1 MSDLRFDN
9 RVAIVTG
16 AGNGLGRSHALLL
29 AAHGARVVVNDLGG
43 GHTGGGKSS
52 AAADK
57 VVEEIKAAGGQAVA
71 NYDSVEDGAKIVQCA
86 LDTFQRLDIVVNNAG
101 ILRDTSFPKMS
112 DQDWDLIYRVHVL
125 GSFRVTQAAWHHLR
139 DSGYG
144 RIIMTASA
152 AGIYGNFGQAN
163 YSMAKLGLHGLA
175 QTLAIEGKKRGIQ
188 VNTIAP
194 IAGSR
199 MTETVLPPDLVA
211 ALKPEFVSPLVAW
224 LCHESCEESG
234 SLFEVGGGYVG
245 KLRWQRTEG
254 ALFRLSRPMT
264 PENVRAKWSAITDF
278 GKATYPTNVTES
290 MQPILG
296 NLGTAKGKGGNEFID
311 VDEALGFEMP
321 PVGSSFDE
329 RDLAIYA
336 LGVGAAKDPLD
347 TRELSFVYEMSG
359 EGFKML
365 PTFAVA
371 PALKAMFDL
380 AKEGKQAP
388 GLHYGFDRVLHGEQY
403 TEIRAPWPTHGK
415 LTHKIKIKD
424 IFDKGKGALVINA
437 ITTTD
442 ETGAELAYNEVTTF
456 VRGAGGWGGERGPSA
471 DVNVAPSRA
480 PDAVF
485 EEKTSPNQALLYRLS
500 GDWNP
505 LHADPAFAKNFG
517 FERPILHG
525 LCTFGFAARHVIAK
539 FAPGGDPRY
548 FRSIKVRFANAV
560 VPGETLVTSMWRESE
575 TRIVFETRIKERSAA
590 LGGAPGTDIAISNA
604 AVELYKEIPKKAEKP
619 AARPAAGAATA
630 SAPLTRDQFTSADV
644 FTGIEDHVARHPE
657 LVSKIGK
664 VFVFK
669 LTSPDSAWT
678 IDVKNGSGSVA
689 AGAAAG
695 DCTLELTDADFMA
708 MTSGKADAMKLYM
721 GGKLKIGGDVM
732 ASQKLSFLQKVDPQ
746 QALEAITKKRGG
758 AVAAAPGS
766 AAAPAAAQAV
776 DPKSFDSGDVFTA
789 IEDHVARNP
798 DLVTKI
804 GKVFVFKLSAPDSA
818 WTIDV
823 KNGKG
828 SVTSGAGA
836 ADCTLELT
844 DADFL
849 AMTSGKADAMK
860 LYMGGKLKIGGDVM
874 ASQKLSF
881 LQKIDPKHALE
892 AVTRKRGGAGA
903 APSATAS
910 AAPAAAGAATAT
922 ASAPAIFKALGERL
936 AKNPGLAGEVGAV
949 LQFNVTNP
957 ASSWVV
963 DLTGSG
969 AVREGTDPKAATAL
983 RVDDA
988 ELAGICKDPGRARDL
1003 YQHGKL
1009 RVDGDVRIAHK
1020 LGFLKDLI

>member
-29 AAHGARVVVNDLGG
+29 ASRGAKVVVNDLGG

-57 VVEEIKAAGGQAVA
+57 VVNEIKDAGGSAVA

-86 LDTFQRLDIVVNNAG
+86 LDTFGRIDIVVNNAG
-101 ILRDTSFPKMS
+101 ILRDTSLPKMS
-112 DQDWDLIYRVHVL
+112 QEDWDLIYRVHVL
-125 GSFRVTQAAWHHLR
+125 GSFKVTQAAWNHMR
-139 DSGYG
+139 DAGYG
-144 RIIMTASA
+144 RVIMTASA

-163 YSMAKLGLHGLA
+163 YSMAKLGLHGFA
-175 QTLAIEGKKRGIQ
+175 QTLAIEGKKRGIHT
-188 VNTIAP
+188 NTIAP

-211 ALKPEFVSPLVAW
+211 ALKPEFVSPVVAW
-224 LCHESCEESG
+224 LCHEACEENG
-234 SLFEVGGGYVG
+234 SLFEVGGGFVG
-245 KLRWQRTEG
+245 KLRWERAAG
-254 ALFRLSRPMT
+254 ALFRLSRPML
-264 PENVRAKWSAITDF
+264 PDVVRAKWGAITDF
-278 GKATYPTNVTES
+278 TKATYPTNVTES

-311 VDEALGFEMP
+311 VDEALGHEMP
-321 PVGSSFDE
+321 PVTSSFNE

-347 TRELSFVYEMSG
+347 TKDLAFVYEMSG

-365 PTFAVA
+365 PTFPVA
-371 PALKAMFDL
+371 PALKASFDL

-424 IFDKGKGALVINA
+424 IFDKGKGALVVSA

-442 ETGAELAYNEVTTF
+442 ESGAELAYNEVTTF

-471 DVNVAPSRA
+471 DVNVPPSRA
-480 PDAVF
+480 PDAVV

-505 LHADPAFAKNFG
+505 LHADPVFAKNFG
-517 FERPILHG
+517 FERPVLHG
-525 LCTFGFAARHVIAK
+525 LCTFGFAGRHVVSK
-539 FAPGGDPRY
+539 FAPGGDSR
-548 FRSIKVRFANAV
+548 FFKNIKVRFASSV
-560 VPGETLVTSMWRESE
+560 IPGDTLVTEMWKEGD
-575 TRIVFETRIKERSAA
+575 TRVVFQTKVKER
-590 LGGAPGTDIAISNA
+590 GEVVISNA
-604 AVELYKEIPKKAEKP
+604 AVEFFKELPKKADKP
-619 AARPAAGAATA
+619 AAAAQPATA
-630 SAPLTRDQFTSADV
+630 SGAPAAPLTRDQFTSADI
-644 FTGIEDHVARHPE
+644 FTGIEDHIARHPE
-657 LVSKIGK
+657 IVSKIGK

-669 LTSPDSAWT
+669 LTNPDSAWT
-678 IDVKNGSGSVA
+678 IDVKNGAGSVA
-689 AGAAAG
+689 QGAAAA
-695 DCTLELTDADFMA
+695 DTTLELSNADFMD
-708 MTSGKADAMKLYM
+708 MTGGKADAMKLYM
-721 GGKLKIGGDVM
+721 GGKLKITGDVM
-732 ASQKLSFLQKVDPQ
+732 ASQKLSFLQKIDQ
-746 QALEAITKKRGG
+746 SQALAAIMKKRGPSGG
-758 AVAAAPGS
+758 AS
-766 AAAPAAAQAV
+766 ASATSGVSAGGGASASAAPAVFGSA
-776 DPKSFDSGDVFTA
+776 DVFTA

-798 DLVTKI
+798 ELVSKV
-804 GKVFVFKLSAPDSA
+804 GKVFVFKLTNPDSA

-828 SVTSGAGA
+828 GVTAGA
-836 ADCTLELT
+836 SAADTTLELS
-844 DADFL
+844 DEDFL

-881 LQKIDPKHALE
+881 LQKIDPKNALD
-892 AVTRKRGGAGA
+892 AVMKKRGGTVSA
-903 APSATAS
+903 ATVEATPAAKS
-910 AAPAAAGAATAT
+910 AAPASGSSAA
-922 ASAPAIFKALGERL
+922 AIFKALAERL
-936 AKNPGLAGEVGAV
+936 AKNPALATEVGAV

-957 ASSWVV
+957 KASWIV
-963 DLTGSG
+963 DLTGTG
-969 AVREGTDPKAATAL
+969 GVREGTDSKARAAL

-988 ELAGICKDPGRARDL
+988 DLVALCKDPGAARDL

-1020 LGFLKDLI
+1020 LG

>member
-139 DSGYG
+139 DAGYG

-163 YSMAKLGLHGLA
+163 YAMAKLGLHGLA

-211 ALKPEFVSPLVAW
+211 ALKPEFVSPVVAW

-245 KLRWQRTEG
+245 KLRWERTEG

-264 PENVRAKWSAITDF
+264 PENVRSKWSAITDF

-311 VDEALGFEMP
+311 VDEALGYEMP
-321 PVGSSFDE
+321 PVTGSFDE

-336 LGVGAAKDPLD
+336 LGIGAGKDPLD

-359 EGFKML
+359 DGFKML
-365 PTFAVA
+365 PTFASA
-371 PALKAMFDL
+371 IALRTMFDL

-424 IFDKGKGALVINA
+424 IFDKGKGATVINA
-437 ITTTD
+437 VTTTD
-442 ETGAELAYNEVTTF
+442 ETGAEIAYNEITTF
-456 VRGAGGWGGERGPSA
+456 VRGAGGWGGDRGPSA
-471 DVNVAPSRA
+471 DVNVAPKRA

-485 EEKTSPNQALLYRLS
+485 EEKTNSNQALLYRLS

-505 LHADPAFAKNFG
+505 LHADPTFAKNFG
-517 FERPILHG
+517 FARPILHG

-539 FAPGGDPRY
+539 FAPNGDPRY
-548 FRSIKVRFANAV
+548 FKSIKARFANSV
-560 VPGETLVTSMWRESE
+560 LTGETLVTSMWRESE
-575 TRIVFETRIKERSAA
+575 TRIVFETTIKER
-590 LGGAPGTDIAISNA
+590 GEVAISNA
-604 AVELYKEIPKKAEKP
+604 AVELYKEIPKRAEKP
-619 AARPAAGAATA
+619 AARAAAPAAGAA

-644 FTGIEDHVARHPE
+644 FTGIEDHVVRHPE
-657 LVSKIGK
+657 LTSKIGK

-678 IDVKNGSGSVA
+678 IDVKNGGGSVT
-689 AGAAAG
+689 AGAGAG

-721 GGKLKIGGDVM
+721 GGKLKISGDVM

-758 AVAAAPGS
+758 ATGAPAAS
-766 AAAPAAAQAV
+766 AAPAAAPAV
-776 DPKSFDSGDVFTA
+776 DPKAFGSADVFTA
-789 IEDHVARNP
+789 IEDHVGRNP
-798 DLVTKI
+798 DLVAKI
-804 GKVFVFKLSAPDSA
+804 GKVFVFKLSDPDSA

-828 SVTSGAGA
+828 SVQAGA
-836 ADCTLELT
+836 SPADCTLELT

-881 LQKIDPKHALE
+881 LQKIDPKHAQE
-892 AVTRKRGGAGA
+892 AVMKKRGGAGA
-903 APSATAS
+903 PAPTA
-910 AAPAAAGAATAT
+910 AAPAASSAPAAA
-922 ASAPAIFKALGERL
+922 ASAPAVFTALGERL
-936 AKNPGLAGEVGAV
+936 GKNPSLAKEVGAV
-949 LQFNVTNP
+949 IQFNVTNP
-957 ASSWVV
+957 KGSWVV
-963 DLTGSG
+963 DLTGAG
-969 AVREGTDPKAATAL
+969 AVREGTEATAGTAL
-983 RVDDA
+983 RIDDA
-988 ELAGICKDPGRARDL
+988 ELAALCKDPGRARDL

-1009 RVDGDVRIAHK
+1009 RVDGDVRIASK